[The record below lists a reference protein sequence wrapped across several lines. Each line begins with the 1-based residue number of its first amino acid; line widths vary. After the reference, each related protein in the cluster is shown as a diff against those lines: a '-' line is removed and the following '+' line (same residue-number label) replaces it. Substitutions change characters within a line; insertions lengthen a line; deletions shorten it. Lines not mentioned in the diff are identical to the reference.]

1 MMMKKR
7 MMVMKII
14 VSIFAA
20 YIPGWMN
27 DNEEKEND
35 GDGDEDIDDDDGD
48 DDIDDDGDGDDDDDD
63 DDDDY
68 NFHVSCL
75 YPPKDPPSVGWMR
88 SQGRGLGGVRES
100 HQSKYPH
107 ILWNKEP
114 HIYCGDSIHIILK

>member
-48 DDIDDDGDGDDDDDD
+48 DDIDDDSDGDDDDD